1 MDILVIKIFDR
12 LKRKYEKIFTPREPV
27 VIYETLI
34 PWRGRL
40 IFEQYIANKAHKYAI
55 KLFKLCSNTAY
66 TWAMKIYSGR
76 SADGVRE
83 TALAHDV
90 RLQLAEKL
98 FYQGRTLY
106 TDHFY
111 TSYELA
117 IL

>member
-1 MDILVIKIFDR
+1 
-12 LKRKYEKIFTPREPV
+12 
-27 VIYETLI
+27 
-34 PWRGRL
+34 
-40 IFEQYIANKAHKYAI
+40 
-55 KLFKLCSNTAY
+55 
-66 TWAMKIYSGR
+66 MKIYSGR

-98 FYQGRTLY
+98 LYQGRTLY
-106 TDHFY
+106 IDHFY